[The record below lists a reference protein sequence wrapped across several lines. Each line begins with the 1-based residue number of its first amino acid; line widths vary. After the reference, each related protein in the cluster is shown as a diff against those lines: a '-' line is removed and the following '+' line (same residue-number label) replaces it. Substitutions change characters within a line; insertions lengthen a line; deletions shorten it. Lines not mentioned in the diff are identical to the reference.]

1 MLLFVSTLVLGSTC
15 PHSSLTELSL
25 ALHTLAWGQ
34 HHGMA
39 LLLLSARAAAGMQRC
54 VSTRGSVLQSGA
66 PLGTAAPQRGFW
78 DGRASCANGWAA
90 CWWQRRWSVLREA
103 AVWGSFASCCWAGL
117 LGWYPL
123 KRKNKKKKGRNN
135 NDKRRGLGNSVWN
148 LDALTCCCSSDIQ
161 PGTPPP
167 PPHPPSSSALCM
179 MCTWFRNP

>member
-123 KRKNKKKKGRNN
+123 KRKNKKK
-135 NDKRRGLGNSVWN
+135 RGEIIMIRGEAWEILFETWMPWPAV
-148 LDALTCCCSSDIQ
+148 APLTFS
-161 PGTPPP
+161 PEPPP
-167 PPHPPSSSALCM
+167 PP
-179 MCTWFRNP
+179 